1 VAALQ
6 AEAITSALV
15 NDLNLSEVEVDAFWS
30 FVKKASFFWRGG
42 KQGDGGGPEVG
53 MHKP

>member
-1 VAALQ
+1 MAALQ

-30 FVKKASFFWRGG
+30 FVKKSELLLERREARRRGWARGG
-42 KQGDGGGPEVG
+42 DA
-53 MHKP
+53 